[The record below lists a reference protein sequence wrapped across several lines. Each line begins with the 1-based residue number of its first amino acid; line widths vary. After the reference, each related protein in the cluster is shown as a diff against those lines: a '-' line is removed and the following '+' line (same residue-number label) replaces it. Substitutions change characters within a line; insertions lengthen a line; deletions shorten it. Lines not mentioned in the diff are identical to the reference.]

1 MKIPRSHPRYES
13 LVRRERL
20 VRGWKEGI
28 VVPEGFIAQGRG
40 EAWDYLFGEETSAP
54 GLVAECAAAARLL
67 AASRPVISVNGNVA
81 ALAAREVVRLAKAIP
96 ARIEVN
102 LFHRTEVRVRRIVL
116 VLERAGASD
125 VLGIRPNAR
134 IPGLESK
141 RALSHRDGVYGADV
155 VLVPLEDGDRAEA
168 LTRMGKVVVSIDLNP
183 LSRTSQRAAIP
194 VVDELT
200 RALPNIEKFVRELK
214 GKPEEAARIR
224 RSYHRNGNLTAVFS
238 FLGWRLGQLRRES
251 ASRAQ
256 RPPRARKSKRRT

>member
-1 MKIPRSHPRYES
+1 
-13 LVRRERL
+13 
-20 VRGWKEGI
+20 
-28 VVPEGFIAQGRG
+28 
-40 EAWDYLFGEETSAP
+40 
-54 GLVAECAAAARLL
+54 
-67 AASRPVISVNGNVA
+67 VISVNGNVA

-102 LFHRTEVRVRRIVL
+102 LFHRTEVRVRRIVRT
-116 VLERAGASD
+116 LERAGASD
-125 VLGIRPNAR
+125 VLGSHPNAR

-183 LSRTSQRAAIP
+183 LSRTSQRATIP

-214 GKPEEAARIR
+214 RKPGEAARLNK
-224 RSYHRNGNLTAVFS
+224 SYQRNGNLAAVFL
-238 FLGWRLGQLRRES
+238 FLGWRLGQVRLTS
-251 ASRAQ
+251 ASHTK
-256 RPPRARKSKRRT
+256 RPSQAGKSKRRT